1 MNKFFGQEVPEE
13 YLPKIK
19 ECFSNLQES
28 KDLKLKLFEEQK
40 KLNQIDYQHSQAE
53 LKQKQQIE
61 EQIKVN
67 RQQYEQKLNS
77 LQIQFD
83 IKRQNRL
90 DASMKKEILDQE
102 LQHAIQQLVEAN
114 EISMNLKEEKSN
126 I

>member
-1 MNKFFGQEVPEE
+1 M
-13 YLPKIK
+13 
-19 ECFSNLQES
+19 QES

-90 DASMKKEILDQE
+90 DVSMKKEMLDQE

>member
-1 MNKFFGQEVPEE
+1 M
-13 YLPKIK
+13 
-19 ECFSNLQES
+19 QES

-67 RQQYEQKLNS
+67 RHQYEQKLNS

-90 DASMKKEILDQE
+90 DVSMKKEMLDQE